1 MKRSGFLFV
10 ITAMI
15 LFTTSHALTLKEA
28 IDISLET
35 NTEYKVE
42 KYREKIA
49 FIQHNNGLLG
59 MLPDATLSYKYLEA
73 EDMSGVMSESYSRS
87 LTLSQ
92 PVFYNGR
99 EVFDYLSGYYSWRA
113 ARQKFSETEKN
124 VVIDTISRYFA
135 VLKKQEMINVWEYEL
150 QSAQKQ
156 WEKAQKLFELGRIS
170 REGLLENESYY
181 KLAEY
186 NTAKAK
192 NDYEIERLS
201 FRNYLKKDFNV
212 LEDFNFSETT
222 PKSIDEYLAYAKDNS
237 YEYKNQVNTY
247 RAAKYG
253 YWADKLAKWPKLSVY
268 VKYNY
273 AGESFSDMNDDDFE
287 YGFSLSLS
295 GWLYSSASASYYG
308 IQERPSDE
316 DAGKGY
322 TVTGSLLTGDLT
334 TPGVLSSKIA
344 YLYEIDKTA
353 NKSLALERIV
363 KDKYFSFIESKN
375 YFEYKTTDMNLKES
389 KRDRLLKQYDLGM
402 SDDAASIEALREH
415 AQARVDYLNAKYAYY
430 LSWYNLLK
438 TVGMDVEL

>member
-1 MKRSGFLFV
+1 MKRFLLALVFMTCIV
-10 ITAMI
+10 AVS
-15 LFTTSHALTLKEA
+15 FTLTLKEA
-28 IDISLET
+28 IDIALES
-35 NTEYKVE
+35 NTDYKVE
-42 KYREKIA
+42 KYRQQIA

-59 MLPDATLSYKYLEA
+59 MLPDVSLSYRYTEA
-73 EDMSGVMSESYSRS
+73 PNLSGTLTESYTRS

-99 EVFDYLSGYYSWRA
+99 EVFDYLSSYYAWRA
-113 ARQKFSETEKN
+113 ARQKYNETEKQ

-135 VLKKQEMINVWEYEL
+135 VLKLQEMTGVWEYEL

-156 WEKAQKLFELGRIS
+156 WEKAKKLFELGRIS
-170 REGLLENESYY
+170 REGLLENETYY

-192 NDYEIERLS
+192 NDYEIEKLS
-201 FRNYLKKDFNV
+201 FRNYLKQDFAT
-212 LEDFNFSETT
+212 LEDYDFKETA
-222 PKSIDEYLAYAKDNS
+222 PKSIEDYLVYAKDNS

-247 RAAKYG
+247 RAARYG
-253 YWADKLAKWPKLSVY
+253 YWADKMAKWPKLSVY

-273 AGESFSDMNDDDFE
+273 AGDSFSDMNDDDFE

-308 IQERPSDE
+308 LQERLSDE
-316 DAGKGY
+316 NAGKGY
-322 TVTGSLLTGDLT
+322 TVTGSLLTGDST

-344 YLYEIDKTA
+344 YLYEIDKTE

-363 KDKYFSFIESKN
+363 KDKYFAFVEAKN
-375 YFEYKTTDMNLKES
+375 FYEYKTTDMQLKES
-389 KRDRLLKQYDLGM
+389 KKDRLLKQYDLGM
-402 SDDAASIEALREH
+402 SDDADSIEALREH

-430 LSWYNLLK
+430 LSWFTLLK
-438 TVGMDVEL
+438 TVGMDVSL

>member
-1 MKRSGFLFV
+1 MKRFLLAVV
-10 ITAMI
+10 IMAGIASTVG
-15 LFTTSHALTLKEA
+15 ALTLKEA
-28 IDISLET
+28 IDISLDS
-35 NTEYKVE
+35 NTDYKVE
-42 KYREKIA
+42 KYRQQIA

-59 MLPDATLSYKYLEA
+59 MLPDVSLNYRYTEA
-73 EDMSGVMSESYSRS
+73 PNLSGVMTESYSRS

-113 ARQKFSETEKN
+113 ARQKYNETEKK
-124 VVIDTISRYFA
+124 VIIDTISRYFA
-135 VLKKQEMINVWEYEL
+135 VLKRQEMINVWEYEL

-156 WEKAQKLFELGRIS
+156 WEKAQKLYELGRIS
-170 REGLLENESYY
+170 REGLLENETYY

-186 NTAKAK
+186 NTSKAK
-192 NDYEIERLS
+192 NDYEVEKLS
-201 FRNYLKKDFNV
+201 FRNYLKQDFTV
-212 LEDFNFSETT
+212 LEDFDFKETT
-222 PKSIDEYLAYAKDNS
+222 PKPIDEYITYAKDNS

-253 YWADKLAKWPKLSVY
+253 YWADKMAKWPKLSVY

-308 IQERPSDE
+308 LQERPSD
-316 DAGKGY
+316 DNAGKGY
-322 TVTGSLLTGDLT
+322 TVTGSLLTGDAT
-334 TPGVLSSKIA
+334 TPSVLSSKIA
-344 YLYEIDKTA
+344 YLYEIDKTE

-363 KDKYFSFIESKN
+363 KDKYFAFVEAKDF
-375 YFEYKTTDMNLKES
+375 YEYKATDMQLKES

-430 LSWYNLLK
+430 LSWFNLLK
-438 TVGMDVEL
+438 TVGMDVSL